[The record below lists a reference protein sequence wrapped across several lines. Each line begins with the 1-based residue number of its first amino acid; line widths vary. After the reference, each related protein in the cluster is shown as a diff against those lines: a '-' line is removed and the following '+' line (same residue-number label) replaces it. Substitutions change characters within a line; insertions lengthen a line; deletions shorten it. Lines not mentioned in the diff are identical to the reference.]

1 MIHPTTCC
9 YFARRSFQ
17 IDHFGLRAVFS
28 VFCYELNNFISGAG
42 AERVF
47 VLFLILYS
55 LNLYLYLVSEL
66 SQPLL
71 TALYLCGHFDS
82 PSLSNAGQEFVL
94 HLQEHK
100 LEHGKENNC
109 TRVYFKRIKNYI
121 YKLSTFWPLIMLPSC
136 FFSTKFKN
144 SSNVYLNHYLEY
156 NKLAKMCFIR
166 ITAVFRKLSIAKH
179 LLKILNEHR

>member
-28 VFCYELNNFISGAG
+28 VTNWTTSLVSAG

-136 FFSTKFKN
+136 FFRPNLKTHLMYTWTIIWNIISWQKCV
-144 SSNVYLNHYLEY
+144 SSE
-156 NKLAKMCFIR
+156 
-166 ITAVFRKLSIAKH
+166 
-179 LLKILNEHR
+179 LLQFSENCP

>member
-1 MIHPTTCC
+1 M
-9 YFARRSFQ
+9 
-17 IDHFGLRAVFS
+17 
-28 VFCYELNNFISGAG
+28 SGAG
-42 AERVF
+42 AEWVF

-136 FFSTKFKN
+136 FFPTKFKN